1 MPLRGWFVVYKMG
14 PDIINLCTKF

>member
-1 MPLRGWFVVYKMG
+1 MPLRGWFVVYKME